1 MTCSWAVARWA
12 GWADDDAEL
21 HAGAYGDLSEDPGP
35 DLAAALTPTEPGG
48 VGDDELIDRIGAWE
62 KLRAWA
68 EPGQLAEIA
77 ELALRRRHT
86 DELER
91 ADHTARGGHGDPA
104 N

>member
-1 MTCSWAVARWA
+1 M
-12 GWADDDAEL
+12 
-21 HAGAYGDLSEDPGP
+21 
-35 DLAAALTPTEPGG
+35 
-48 VGDDELIDRIGAWE
+48 ELIDRIGAWE
-62 KLRAWA
+62 KLKAWA
-68 EPGQLAEIA
+68 DAGQLAEIA

>member
-1 MTCSWAVARWA
+1 MGRV
-12 GWADDDAEL
+12 
-21 HAGAYGDLSEDPGP
+21 
-35 DLAAALTPTEPGG
+35 
-48 VGDDELIDRIGAWE
+48 ELIDRIGAWE
-62 KLRAWA
+62 KLKAWA
-68 EPGQLAEIA
+68 DAGQLAEIA